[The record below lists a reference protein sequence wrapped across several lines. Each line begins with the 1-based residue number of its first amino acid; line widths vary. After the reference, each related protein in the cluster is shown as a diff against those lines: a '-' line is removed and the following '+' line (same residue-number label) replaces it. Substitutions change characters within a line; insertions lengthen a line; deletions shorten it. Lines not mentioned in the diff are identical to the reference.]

1 MVIPVPAGKM
11 QQIYLNCN
19 INESPD
25 SSQYTWNENDKVVD
39 KENEYSLTLDADKLK
54 EYHNY
59 ESTVV
64 HPPVYSC
71 QLKDDPSKKKYFSLE
86 VHCELFIDL

>member
-11 QQIYLNCN
+11 QQINLNCS
-19 INESPD
+19 INESQD
-25 SSQYTWNENDKVVD
+25 SFQYIWNENDKVVD

-59 ESTVV
+59 NSTVR
-64 HPPVYSC
+64 PPVYSC
-71 QLKDDPSKKKYFSLE
+71 QLKDDSSKKKYFSLE

>member
-11 QQIYLNCN
+11 KQINLNCS
-19 INESPD
+19 INED
-25 SSQYTWNENDKVVD
+25 SSQYSWNENDKVVD
-39 KENEYSLTLDADKLK
+39 NETEYSLTLDADKLK

-59 ESTVV
+59 NSTVV

-71 QLKDDPSKKKYFSLE
+71 QLKDDSSKKYFSLE